1 MKPFDLEAA
10 KRGEPIVCRDG
21 TPAKFIAHV
30 PEKIGEDTVLVLMRG
45 AIHTYHENGFYL
57 ESYQE
62 DIYDLIMA
70 PKKRTV
76 WVNLYKDSKAIWYES
91 NDLADKYHE
100 AYSLHRPRIGNRAY
114 PVEIEE

>member
-10 KRGEPIVCRDG
+10 KRGDPIVCRDG

-30 PEKIGEDTVLVLMRG
+30 PEAHATNRLIVLVLG
-45 AIHTYHENGFYL
+45 NIYGSY
-57 ESYQE
+57 ESGKWGPSPE
-62 DIYDLIMA
+62 KFDLFMA

-76 WVNLYKDSKAIWYES
+76 WVNLYANGEASYHDSEES
-91 NDLADKYHE
+91 ARDAKNHV
-100 AYSLHRPRIGNRAY
+100 LHMRAGGKAY